1 MKKLYLLLVMLCV
14 AVASWAQDYTLT
26 DATWYAGNPQEVQG
40 KFGLEG
46 NQKAVCVNVTAG
58 HLSEAVEAINAN
70 ANYNSYSILRITNN
84 GAKVE
89 LNASDIAALKNLDFK
104 TIDLQ
109 DVVYKEG
116 GVEKAFTFKNAF
128 VKNLI
133 LPDNWTKDEVKACAE
148 QVGTRLGSAIS
159 QGTHDDE
166 NASVAAYVR
175 QGGTLA
181 EAVQHIFLD
190 QLKNTKLG
198 DGIDQN
204 THKMGKLYHLYVAG
218 YPVAV
223 DFCRNEGVFDENGH
237 LVYDK
242 EADESSTDEF
252 AAVGGGTRTA
262 QGTTK
267 RGPWYDNPSWITVDI
282 EDAIIEDQYNE
293 DIAIFNKSYSLGNVL
308 KVFKLPTYAGFN
320 TIPADFIKGGCE
332 KFRQICIP
340 ANIMYIKTRAF
351 HLESLDHVWTTGTA
365 ENVVY
370 DNGVYLYGDDEPK
383 TGWLPMDKENIHYG
397 TYTLPA
403 NLKLIESNA
412 FQIDQAHVKDLYV
425 LSVQAPDCHV
435 DAFGPD
441 FYHANNTIAGKV
453 VDGII
458 TRDAYAND
466 TENGTYMTMLHY
478 PRECTTPD
486 IQRYTDVTREYSI
499 ATGERDG
506 KGAIIYFPNMS
517 EFTRA
522 FIQGTN
528 GYVWYAWEPT
538 REDYTN
544 AIKYVGNIGEGHTAK
559 GQKDSNDFYVENAN
573 TSPAKTDRS
582 FYDVTEGG
590 TLAQPEGLKE
600 YWTVNWEGK
609 QLYPQPEENV
619 AVYVSDP
626 AGEYVYVNGQYVPYT
641 AEYEGQARFTTGRTV
656 FDLDEN
662 GAYIYKVDANGEYQ
676 KVRTYEADE
685 NGAYVQEV
693 TAAENPENG
702 EYVKD
707 YSYAKADYADASTVY
722 YYHDISY
729 LEDSEGEYVKDYV
742 WETVDW
748 NDYFTQN
755 EYGNPV
761 FTGTDINDFQSM
773 KPAEWGGGVY
783 HYPVKTDDWYN
794 KGQLTLQK
802 RTLRYVK
809 YTGQDGQR
817 YTLAD
822 NGYKV
827 CDDPANYDGQLYTK
841 EYSKS
846 YRKYEAA
853 TDAGETRY
861 DVTFGDFRTYNES
874 TDADLQRYSGEEA
887 YQLKTA
893 LADNQSLVDENSY
906 SIKTKRVEIPAISLK
921 HDYRGWHQ
929 FVLTAYAT
937 NSTEEFTPI
946 RSYITDNDWWTIC
959 LPFDLT
965 KADMVKLFGKNG
977 SFASAD
983 LPYLSKL
990 TYVVR
995 DMEKKKIVLTFSKNL
1010 LENKEVVEE
1019 GHNHGVIQ
1027 EGTPVANDDIVLHK
1041 GVSYL
1046 IRPNLDLSA
1055 GSAVRQFD
1063 IKKSEYPELYQ
1074 RIKDSEALGGKAQM
1088 DIIYKGIYTVPAYVV
1103 NDDGSETTYTEETVP
1118 FTMGDGTVFNHEN
1131 KATTQISYKGE
1142 MVNAKISKK
1151 FDYSFVGTFYLSLL
1165 PQYSYFLGWDSQK
1178 NKAAFW
1184 FNRVPDLNDFNW
1196 NNETGVICPNWDMN
1210 WKISEATGLNDPARW
1225 ILYDQTVSKIECD
1238 DIEMATGSAKNRLME
1253 MQFGYEGSLSE
1264 GEATGIIDVMDASDN
1279 TRVRG
1284 GIYSIAGQY
1293 FGTDAEKLPKG
1304 IYVVNGK
1311 KFIVK

>member
-26 DATWYAGNPQEVQG
+26 DATWYAGNPQEVQS

-89 LNASDIAALKNLDFK
+89 LNASDIAALNSLDFK

-109 DVVYKEG
+109 DVVYKED

-133 LPDNWTKDEVKACAE
+133 LPDNWTKDDVKACAE
-148 QVGTRLGSAIS
+148 QVGTSLGSAIS
-159 QGTHDDE
+159 QGTHDDG

-190 QLKNTKLG
+190 QLTNTKLG
-198 DGIDQN
+198 DGIDQY

-218 YPVAV
+218 YPVAL

-242 EADESSTDEF
+242 EADESSVEEF

-293 DIAIFNKSYSLGNVL
+293 DIAIFNKSNSLGNVL

-320 TIPADFIKGGCE
+320 TIPADFIKGGCN

-351 HLESLDHVWTTGTA
+351 HLESLDHVWTTGTN

-383 TGWLPMDKENIHYG
+383 TGWLPMDEENIHYG

-412 FQIDQAHVKDLYV
+412 FQIDEAHVKDLYV

-458 TRDAYAND
+458 TRDAYANN

-544 AIKYVGNIGEGHTAK
+544 AIKYVGNIGEGHTAT
-559 GQKDSNDFYVENAN
+559 GQKDSNDFYEENAN

-600 YWTVNWEGK
+600 YWKVNWEGK
-609 QLYPQPEENV
+609 QLYPQPETALLYNEDGSPKMETVNKLDDNGNLVFKESQDGTYKKVGTYV
-619 AVYVSDP
+619 ADDGGNYVQDVTAIQNNGGNFVKDYDYVKTAYSEGS
-626 AGEYVYVNGQYVPYT
+626 GETYYFEDKGW
-641 AEYEGQARFTTGRTV
+641 
-656 FDLDEN
+656 
-662 GAYIYKVDANGEYQ
+662 ISDANGEYIKEYVYEKANVNWEYVVKNSNEVFYVQ
-676 KVRTYEADE
+676 APWNSALYIKAETWMANPDQDQYKNAIIFNKVETGNFVKKNDQTPADE
-685 NGAYVQEV
+685 
-693 TAAENPENG
+693 P
-702 EYVKD
+702 K
-707 YSYAKADYADASTVY
+707 YSYKDNGFQVCNDAST
-722 YYHDISY
+722 
-729 LEDSEGEYVKDYV
+729 
-742 WETVDW
+742 
-748 NDYFTQN
+748 
-755 EYGNPV
+755 
-761 FTGTDINDFQSM
+761 TD
-773 KPAEWGGGVY
+773 A
-783 HYPVKTDDWYN
+783 
-794 KGQLTLQK
+794 
-802 RTLRYVK
+802 
-809 YTGQDGQR
+809 
-817 YTLAD
+817 
-822 NGYKV
+822 
-827 CDDPANYDGQLYTK
+827 QLYLK
-841 EYSKS
+841 VYNHS
-846 YRKYEAA
+846 YREFDENKDA
-853 TDAGETRY
+853 AGEQRY
-861 DVTFGDFRTYNES
+861 DVTFGSFRAYNGE
-874 TDADLQRYSGEEA
+874 ADDELQRYR
-887 YQLKTA
+887 
-893 LADNQSLVDENSY
+893 VDESY
-906 SIKTKRVEIPAISLK
+906 LDNEVVLNGNQYQIDDKKYAIDTEEVQARKITRK

-1055 GSAVRQFD
+1055 GTPLRQFD
-1063 IKKSEYPELYQ
+1063 IKKSEDPGLYQ

-1103 NDDGSETTYTEETVP
+1103 KDDGSETTYTEETVP

-1210 WKISEATGLNDPARW
+1210 WKISEATGLDDPARW